1 MNNKKITKREFKK
14 ILKEKCIDYKSTI
27 KISTQLVNEYDISM
41 QMFEDLLDLITYYR
55 VKEEIK

>member
-1 MNNKKITKREFKK
+1 MNKITKREFKK
-14 ILKEKCIDYKSTI
+14 ILKEKCTDYKSTI
-27 KISTQLVNEYDISM
+27 KTSTRLINEYDISM

>member
-1 MNNKKITKREFKK
+1 MNKITKREFKK
-14 ILKEKCIDYKSTI
+14 ILKEKCVDYKSTI
-27 KISTQLVNEYDISM
+27 KTSTRIVNDYDISM